1 MLKFLGVSRS
11 GYLAWLHHVPSDT
24 EKRRKAVKAKI
35 QDIYDDSKQNYGAPK
50 ITVELR
56 KTGEV
61 ISERTVGTYM
71 RQMGIRAQW
80 SKPWTITTKDSD
92 FSTELQN
99 ILDEQFNPDR
109 PNAVWCSDIT
119 YIWTIDGFVYL
130 TSVMDLFSRKIIA
143 WTLSETLEVSYV
155 IDTINKAKARR
166 NIDQPLI
173 IHSDRGSQYVAK
185 EYKKAT
191 ENMQRSYSKKAFP
204 WDNACIECFHSIIKR
219 EWLNRFKIRDYKQAY
234 QLIFEYLEAFYNT
247 KRIHSHCNY
256 MSPNEFERVYERTHT
271 EAELL
276 AG

>member
-1 MLKFLGVSRS
+1 MPVIPL
-11 GYLAWLHHVPSDT
+11 
-24 EKRRKAVKAKI
+24 
-35 QDIYDDSKQNYGAPK
+35 
-50 ITVELR
+50 LR
-56 KTGEV
+56 
-61 ISERTVGTYM
+61 
-71 RQMGIRAQW
+71 
-80 SKPWTITTKDSD
+80 KPWTITTKDSD

-130 TSVMDLFSRKIIA
+130 TSIMDLFSRKIIA
-143 WTLSETLEVSYV
+143 WTLSETLEVSCV

-204 WDNACIECFHSIIKR
+204 WDNACIESFHSIIKR
-219 EWLNRFKIRDYKQAY
+219 EWFNRFKIRDYKQTY
-234 QLIFEYLEAFYNT
+234 QLIFEYLEAFYNRATPASTRVIVNADTSTVLTDTYVHT
-247 KRIHSHCNY
+247 KSPGFTVHDVKSCFSVVSRKLMFFFINRIKPFKDILYRTRFFTITHHPSHQ
-256 MSPNEFERVYERTHT
+256 MGF
-271 EAELL
+271 
-276 AG
+276 

>member
-1 MLKFLGVSRS
+1 
-11 GYLAWLHHVPSDT
+11 
-24 EKRRKAVKAKI
+24 
-35 QDIYDDSKQNYGAPK
+35 
-50 ITVELR
+50 
-56 KTGEV
+56 
-61 ISERTVGTYM
+61 
-71 RQMGIRAQW
+71 MGIRAQW

-143 WTLSETLEVSYV
+143 WTLSETLEVSCV

-191 ENMQRSYSKKAFP
+191 ENMQHSYSKKAFP
-204 WDNACIECFHSIIKR
+204 WDNACIESFHSIIKR
-219 EWLNRFKIRDYKQAY
+219 EWLNHFKIRDYKQAY
-234 QLIFEYLEAFYNT
+234 QLIF
-247 KRIHSHCNY
+247 
-256 MSPNEFERVYERTHT
+256 
-271 EAELL
+271 
-276 AG
+276 